1 MKYVLPFSAMDE
13 DLTYVTAH
21 LIYKKKTSTKD
32 SRSIPKQNTQF
43 FTSEKLIDLI
53 VIFFFS
59 YNYQFIDV

>member
-13 DLTYVTAH
+13 ALTYVTAH
-21 LIYKKKTSTKD
+21 LIYKKTSTKD